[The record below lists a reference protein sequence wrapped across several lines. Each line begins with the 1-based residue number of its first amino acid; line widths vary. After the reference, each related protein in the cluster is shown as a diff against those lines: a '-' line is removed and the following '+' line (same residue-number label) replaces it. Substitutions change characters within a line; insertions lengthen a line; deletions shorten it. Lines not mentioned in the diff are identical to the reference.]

1 MSLPLFLMVDFPPTA
16 GGGEESINWG
26 AWILF
31 GFDGINHGF
40 YLAEPGFC
48 DWIWFLFITGE

>member
-1 MSLPLFLMVDFPPTA
+1 MVDFPPTA

-48 DWIWFLFITGE
+48 DWIWFLFITWE